1 MQSWLFWRWKILQRY
16 EVVFKFCASIMILY
30 WCSVFFVTLSDL
42 ISILLHCSVH
52 ISTPIVQTMM
62 NAKLTA
68 SALLM
73 QYARTNLELSN
84 AFVRKV
90 TMGMEKSAKVNIS
103 NSLFPLHLNSTFKI
117 ILYFR
122 YKRMFPE
129 EV

>member
-1 MQSWLFWRWKILQRY
+1 
-16 EVVFKFCASIMILY
+16 
-30 WCSVFFVTLSDL
+30 
-42 ISILLHCSVH
+42 
-52 ISTPIVQTMM
+52 MM

-90 TMGMEKSAKVNIS
+90 TMGMEKSAKVNMS